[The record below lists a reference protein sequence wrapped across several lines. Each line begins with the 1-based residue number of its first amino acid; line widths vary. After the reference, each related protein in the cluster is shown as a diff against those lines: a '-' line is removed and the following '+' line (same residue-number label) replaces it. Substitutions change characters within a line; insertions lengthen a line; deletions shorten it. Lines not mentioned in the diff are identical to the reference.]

1 MDHVPIPQTRR
12 LWKSKADFFR
22 PFRSAGS
29 SNETITPLY
38 DPDLVQPDHV
48 IEADEE
54 QLQGLNAALETLV
67 DAFPDVDIEALR
79 EMLERVSEDSRAQI
93 VAERLLTRKKEGMG
107 SIMRARAARMLQ
119 IPNKDNAKTDP
130 VTAPLRSRR
139 DLAVEETFRSETYQA
154 AVKQILYQEFKT
166 LSHST
171 IKAVMA
177 ENNASYTL
185 SRPTAQLLVSKAW
198 RFPIT
203 LPIFWTRRAI
213 PVAEQDHPALFWRA
227 DGAHAAASVPAV
239 RQTGSTVLDRELHEL
254 FVAPVITR
262 IRQDQLSADLALA
275 RELNETE
282 AQEAEATFDCECCF
296 ASVPFETL
304 ATCDDLCHCLCFECI
319 QRTANEAVY
328 GQGWARSVHW
338 DKSTLRC
345 FAPSSTECQGA
356 IPRQLAERALEK
368 SGTDDVWNEF
378 QKRLSRQALAKS
390 QVPLRRCPL
399 CDYAEIEDPP
409 RPTWR
414 PAKDITGMVFSR
426 APPGVQILL
435 IMSALISTFFV
446 APLLLFASVLCLLSH
461 IFPPLTAILQ
471 SSYTRIRTHR
481 RSPKFHCLNPICA
494 TTTCTTCLAP
504 WIDQHTCFSNARTS
518 LRTLIETSATA
529 AIKRTCPRCHL
540 SFVKASGCNK
550 LVCNCGYT
558 MCYTCRCEIT
568 TKEGYQH
575 FCQHFR
581 PAGGKCS
588 QCERCE
594 LYGDEDED
602 AIVRRAV
609 EKAEREWMEGGK
621 EGETEGEGRARR
633 AVVQA
638 VVRRKEAK
646 WWEGWLDAVVD
657 VLMEID

>member
-1 MDHVPIPQTRR
+1 MDRVPIPQTRR

-29 SNETITPLY
+29 GNETITPLY
-38 DPDLVQPDHV
+38 DPDCVQPDHV
-48 IEADEE
+48 IEADQE
-54 QLQGLNAALETLV
+54 QLEGLNAALGTLV
-67 DAFPDVDIEALR
+67 DAFPDVEIEALR

-93 VAERLLTRKKEGMG
+93 VAERLLTRKRDAVSSG
-107 SIMRARAARMLQ
+107 MRARAAQMLRLPANEDAATGAVSASSRQ
-119 IPNKDNAKTDP
+119 R
-130 VTAPLRSRR
+130 RS
-139 DLAVEETFRSETYQA
+139 LLLEETFRGEKYQT
-154 AVKQILYQEFKT
+154 AVKQLLYQEFKT

-185 SRPTAQLLVSKAW
+185 SRPTLQQLVSKAW
-198 RFPIT
+198 RFPLT
-203 LPIFWTRRAI
+203 LPMFLTRRAA

-227 DGAHAAASVPAV
+227 EAAHANASVPAV

-254 FVAPVITR
+254 FVAPVITKA
-262 IRQDQLSADLALA
+262 RQYQLSADLALA
-275 RELNETE
+275 KELNETE
-282 AQEAEATFDCECCF
+282 AEEAEATFDC
-296 ASVPFETL
+296 
-304 ATCDDLCHCLCFECI
+304 
-319 QRTANEAVY
+319 
-328 GQGWARSVHW
+328 
-338 DKSTLRC
+338 
-345 FAPSSTECQGA
+345 A
-356 IPRQLAERALEK
+356 IPRRLAERALDI
-368 SGTDDVWNEF
+368 SGTDDVWTEF
-378 QKRLSRQALAKS
+378 QKRLTRQALAKS
-390 QVPLRRCPL
+390 QMPLRRCPL
-399 CDYAEIEDPP
+399 CDYAEVEDPP

-414 PAKDITGMVFSR
+414 PAKEITRLVFSR
-426 APPGVQILL
+426 TPPGVQVLL
-435 IMSALISTFFV
+435 IISALISTFFV
-446 APLLLFASVLCLLSH
+446 APLLLFASVLYLLSH
-461 IFPPLTAILQ
+461 IFPPFIAMLQ
-471 SSYTRIRTHR
+471 TSYARVRIHR
-481 RSPKFHCLNPICA
+481 RSPRFHCLNEDCA
-494 TTTCTTCLAP
+494 TATCTTCLAP
-504 WIDQHTCFSNARTS
+504 WIDPHTCFSNARTS

-568 TKEGYQH
+568 AKEGYQH

-602 AIVRRAV
+602 AVVRRAV

-621 EGETEGEGRARR
+621 GGETEGERRARR
-633 AVVQA
+633 AVVEA
-638 VVRRKEAK
+638 VVGKKKVK

>member
-29 SNETITPLY
+29 GNETITPLY
-38 DPDLVQPDHV
+38 DPDCVQPDHV
-48 IEADEE
+48 IEADQE
-54 QLQGLNAALETLV
+54 QLEGLNAALGTLV
-67 DAFPDVDIEALR
+67 DAFPDVEIEALR

-93 VAERLLTRKKEGMG
+93 VAERLLTRKRDAVSSG
-107 SIMRARAARMLQ
+107 MRARAAQMLRL
-119 IPNKDNAKTDP
+119 PAKEDAATGA
-130 VTAPLRSRR
+130 VSAPSRQRRS
-139 DLAVEETFRSETYQA
+139 LLLEETFRGEKYQT
-154 AVKQILYQEFKT
+154 AVKQLLYQEFKT

-185 SRPTAQLLVSKAW
+185 SRPTLQQLVSKAW
-198 RFPIT
+198 RFPLT
-203 LPIFWTRRAI
+203 LPIFLTRRAA

-227 DGAHAAASVPAV
+227 EAAHANVSVPAV

-254 FVAPVITR
+254 FVAPVITKA
-262 IRQDQLSADLALA
+262 RQDQLSADLALA
-275 RELNETE
+275 KELNETE
-282 AQEAEATFDCECCF
+282 AEEAEATFDCECCF
-296 ASVPFETL
+296 ASVTFESL

-319 QRTANEAVY
+319 LRTANEAVY

-356 IPRQLAERALEK
+356 IPRRLAERALDI
-368 SGTDDVWNEF
+368 SGTDDVWTEF
-378 QKRLSRQALAKS
+378 QKRLTRQALAKS
-390 QVPLRRCPL
+390 QMPLRRCPL
-399 CDYAEIEDPP
+399 CDYAEVEDPP

-414 PAKDITGMVFSR
+414 PAKEITRLVFSR
-426 APPGVQILL
+426 TPPGVQVLL
-435 IMSALISTFFV
+435 IISALISTFFV
-446 APLLLFASVLCLLSH
+446 APLLLFASVLYLLSH
-461 IFPPLTAILQ
+461 IFPPFIAMLQ
-471 SSYTRIRTHR
+471 TSYARVRIHR
-481 RSPKFHCLNPICA
+481 RSPRYHCLNEDCA
-494 TTTCTTCLAP
+494 TATCTTCLAP

-568 TKEGYQH
+568 AKEGYQH

-594 LYGDEDED
+594 LYGDEDEE
-602 AIVRRAV
+602 AVVRRAV
-609 EKAEREWMEGGK
+609 ERAERKWMEGGK
-621 EGETEGEGRARR
+621 EGEPEGEGRARR
-633 AVVQA
+633 AVVEA
-638 VVRRKEAK
+638 VVGKKKVK